1 MNLLV
6 ALSQA
11 SAPATFP
18 ASDFSYLR
26 SLIGLVAVVALLAA
40 FLWMLKRGA
49 FGLAGRRKPGLL
61 QVETAV
67 PLGER
72 RSLVV
77 VAVEGRRLLLGLTPG
92 HVGLITELGPPPA
105 SFGETLD
112 RSMSASGRPS

>member
-11 SAPATFP
+11 SSPATFP
-18 ASDFSYLR
+18 ANDFSYLR
-26 SLIGLVAVVALLAA
+26 SLIGLVVVVALLAA

-49 FGLAGRRKPGLL
+49 FGFAARRKAGLL

-77 VAVEGRRLLLGLTPG
+77 VAVEGRRLLLGLTPAS
-92 HVGLITELGPPPA
+92 VGLITELGPPPA
-105 SFGETLD
+105 SFGDTLD
-112 RSMSASGRPS
+112 RSISAPGRPL